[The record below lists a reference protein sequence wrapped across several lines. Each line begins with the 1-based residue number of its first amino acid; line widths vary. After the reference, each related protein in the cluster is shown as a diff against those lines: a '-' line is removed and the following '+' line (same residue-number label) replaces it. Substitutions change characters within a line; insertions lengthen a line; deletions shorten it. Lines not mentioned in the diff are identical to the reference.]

1 MGKGGLGWTGFSC
14 SVVAPFHVSKRPPGD
29 ASLSIS
35 IYKSSQGCKKVRLQ
49 HFFTP
54 EKSTVM
60 SLACTAQS
68 LYAGLVN
75 GAVAVYARADGECPG
90 RACAEV
96 SLLHLGWGWF
106 TPGQT
111 AVPLVP
117 ATPHP
122 EAPVT
127 QSVLRE
133 DVDRSRPPSTAPA
146 VGLGSGLGRPA
157 QRQLLHT
164 LHCVPEQKPAAPGRG
179 GLRPALNSCR
189 G

>member
-1 MGKGGLGWTGFSC
+1 MGKGRLGWTGFSC
-14 SVVAPFHVSKRPPGD
+14 LVVKPFHVSKRPPGD

-90 RACAEV
+90 AR
-96 SLLHLGWGWF
+96 L
-106 TPGQT
+106 
-111 AVPLVP
+111 
-117 ATPHP
+117 
-122 EAPVT
+122 
-127 QSVLRE
+127 
-133 DVDRSRPPSTAPA
+133 
-146 VGLGSGLGRPA
+146 
-157 QRQLLHT
+157 
-164 LHCVPEQKPAAPGRG
+164 
-179 GLRPALNSCR
+179 CR
-189 G
+189 GVIAASGVGVVHSGPNGSPISTCHPASRGSRDSVGPEGRT